1 MFLYRLFLD
10 IYFLCHR
17 LYKTVPL
24 ILEYVIMKN
33 FLVFIIAISFLT
45 NCQENREK
53 QPTVIFKKYNETIA
67 LKKQQ
72 NHKSNRMQFKLFQS
86 KYLDMNTVFK
96 PFENDLA
103 YFSEEN
109 YRALKPFILEL
120 DIPTLQKN
128 IKEGSLS
135 YEKLTLFYLYRIRKF
150 ESDST
155 KSLHSIISL
164 NPNVLKEARARDKN
178 KKENVEYSIYGMP
191 VFLKDNINTKDLPTT
206 AGAIALVEN
215 KNTADAFIVEKLREE
230 GALIL
235 GKVNLS
241 EWAYFFCSGCPL
253 GYSAVGGQTLNPYGR
268 GVFETGGSSAGSG
281 VAVAANFAVA
291 AVGTETSGSITSPS
305 SLNSVVGL
313 KPTIGVLSRTGI
325 VPISSTLDTP
335 GPMTKNVI
343 DNAIFI
349 NAMRGY
355 DKNDFSSKKIAQDYF
370 QNGFS
375 KNLKDRRLGV
385 LKSLL
390 SDSIYAVTVAKLK
403 KEGVKIVEITPS
415 EISFDGFI
423 TLLNTDMK
431 HDLPKYLSNFAANN
445 ITIKS
450 VKEVVLFNLKDMV
463 LRAPYGQQLFDG
475 ILKDKTTLKEL
486 EAIKNK
492 LSAESKKY
500 LQALKA
506 ENLDAIL
513 SINNYHS
520 GIAAVAK
527 YPTLTVPMGYKN
539 SGEPVSLTFIGA
551 PFSERKLLE
560 IGYAFEQVTKV
571 RKMPKNYQ

>member
-1 MFLYRLFLD
+1 LNRLFLD
-10 IYFLCHR
+10 IYFLYHR
-17 LYKTVPL
+17 LYKTVSL

-53 QPTVIFKKYNETIA
+53 QPTVIFKKYDETIA

-109 YRALKPFILEL
+109 YRALKPFILEQ
-120 DIPTLQKN
+120 DIPTIQKN
-128 IKEGSLS
+128 IKAGSLS

-155 KSLHSIISL
+155 KSLNSIISL
-164 NPNVLKEARARDKN
+164 NPNVLNEARARDKN
-178 KKENVEYSIYGMP
+178 KKENVEYSLYGMP
-191 VFLKDNINTKDLPTT
+191 VFLKDNINTKDMPTT
-206 AGAIALVEN
+206 AGAIALAEN
-215 KNTADAFIVEKLREE
+215 KNTADAFIVEKLRKE

-281 VAVAANFAVA
+281 VTVAANFAVA

-355 DKNDFSSKKIAQDYF
+355 DKNDFASKKIGHDYF

-390 SDSIYAVTVAKLK
+390 SDSIYAITVAKLK
-403 KEGVKIVEITPS
+403 KEGVEIVEITPS

-423 TLLNTDMK
+423 TLLNIEMK
-431 HDLPKYLSNFAANN
+431 HDLPKYLSEFAAKN
-445 ITIKS
+445 IAVKS
-450 VKEVVLFNLKDMV
+450 VKEVVHFNLKDTV

-475 ILKDKTTLKEL
+475 ILKDKTNLKEL

-500 LQALKA
+500 LQALKT

-560 IGYAFEQVTKV
+560 IGYAFEQLTKV

>member
-1 MFLYRLFLD
+1 MYD
-10 IYFLCHR
+10 S
-17 LYKTVPL
+17 LYKTASL
-24 ILEYVIMKN
+24 KLKYVIMKK
-33 FLVFIIAISFLT
+33 LLLFIISIYFLIS
-45 NCQENREK
+45 CQENKEK
-53 QPTVIFKKYNETIA
+53 QLTVIFKKYDETIA
-67 LKKQQ
+67 LQKQQ

-96 PFENDLA
+96 PFENDLE

-109 YRALKPFILEL
+109 YMALKPFILEQ

-128 IKEGSLS
+128 IKAGSLS

-155 KSLHSIISL
+155 KSLNSIISL

-178 KKENVEYSIYGMP
+178 KKENAEYSIYGMP
-191 VFLKDNINTKDLPTT
+191 VFLKDNINTKDMPTT

-215 KNTADAFIVEKLREE
+215 KNTADAFIVEKLREK

-268 GVFETGGSSAGSG
+268 GVLETGGSSAGSG
-281 VAVAANFAVA
+281 VTVAANFAVA

-355 DKNDFSSKKIAQDYF
+355 DKNDFASKKIAQDYF

-375 KNLKDRRLGV
+375 QNLKDRRLGV
-385 LKSLL
+385 LKPLL
-390 SDSIYAVTVAKLK
+390 SDSIYAVTVEKLK
-403 KEGVKIVEITPS
+403 KEGVEIVEITPS

-423 TLLNTDMK
+423 TLLNIDMK
-431 HDLPKYLSNFAANN
+431 YDLPKYLSEFAAKN
-445 ITIKS
+445 ITVKS
-450 VKEVVLFNLKDMV
+450 VKEVVLFNLKDSV

-475 ILKDKTTLKEL
+475 IIKDKTNLKEL
-486 EAIKNK
+486 EVIKNR
-492 LSAESKKY
+492 LSTESKKY
-500 LQALKA
+500 LQALKT

-527 YPTLTVPMGYKN
+527 YPTLTVPMGYKK
-539 SGEPVSLTFIGA
+539 SGEPMSLTFIGT

-560 IGYAFEQVTKV
+560 IGHAFEQLTKV

>member
-1 MFLYRLFLD
+1 MKKLL
-10 IYFLCHR
+10 
-17 LYKTVPL
+17 VL
-24 ILEYVIMKN
+24 IIS
-33 FLVFIIAISFLT
+33 ISFLI
-45 NCQENREK
+45 NCQENTEK
-53 QPTVIFKKYNETIA
+53 QPTVIFKKYNETVA
-67 LKKQQ
+67 LQKQQ
-72 NHKSNRMQFKLFQS
+72 NHKNNRMKFKLFQS
-86 KYLDMNTVFK
+86 KHLDMNTVFK
-96 PFENDLA
+96 PFEDDLG

-109 YRALKPFILEL
+109 YRALKPFILEQ

-128 IKEGSLS
+128 IKAGSLS

-155 KSLHSIISL
+155 KSLNSIISL

-191 VFLKDNINTKDLPTT
+191 VFLKDNINTKEMPTT
-206 AGAIALVEN
+206 AGALALVEN
-215 KNTADAFIVEKLREE
+215 KNTTDAFIVEKLREK

-355 DKNDFSSKKIAQDYF
+355 DKNDFASKKIEQDYF

-375 KNLKDRRLGV
+375 KNLKHRKLGV

-403 KEGVKIVEITPS
+403 KEGVEIVEITPS

-423 TLLNTDMK
+423 TLLNIDMK

-445 ITIKS
+445 ITVKS
-450 VKEVVLFNLKDMV
+450 VKEVVLFNLKDTV
-463 LRAPYGQQLFDG
+463 LRAPYGQQLFEG
-475 ILKDKTTLKEL
+475 ILKDKTNLKEL

-527 YPTLTVPMGYKN
+527 YPTLTVPMGYKK
-539 SGEPVSLTFIGA
+539 SGEPVSLTFIGT

-560 IGYAFEQVTKV
+560 IGHAFEQLIKA

>member
-1 MFLYRLFLD
+1 LYYRS
-10 IYFLCHR
+10 
-17 LYKTVPL
+17 YKIVSL
-24 ILEYVIMKN
+24 VLEYVIMKN
-33 FLVFIIAISFLT
+33 FLVLIISIFFLV

-53 QPTVIFKKYNETIA
+53 QPTVIFKKYDETVA
-67 LKKQQ
+67 LQKQQ

-86 KYLDMNTVFK
+86 KYIDMNTVFK
-96 PFENDLA
+96 PFENDLG

-109 YRALKPFILEL
+109 YRALKPFILEQ

-128 IKEGSLS
+128 IKAGSLS

-155 KSLHSIISL
+155 KSLNSIISL

-178 KKENVEYSIYGMP
+178 KKENAEYSIYGMP
-191 VFLKDNINTKDLPTT
+191 VFLKDNINTKEMPTT
-206 AGAIALVEN
+206 AGAIALLEN
-215 KNTADAFIVEKLREE
+215 KNTADAFIVEKLREK

-241 EWAYFFCSGCPL
+241 EWAYFFCAGCPL

-355 DKNDFSSKKIAQDYF
+355 DKNDFASKKIAQDYF

-385 LKSLL
+385 LKPLL
-390 SDSIYAVTVAKLK
+390 TDSIYAVTVAKLK
-403 KEGVKIVEITPS
+403 KEGVEIIEITPS
-415 EISFDGFI
+415 EISLDGFI
-423 TLLNTDMK
+423 TLLNIDMK
-431 HDLPKYLSNFAANN
+431 QDLPKYLSNFAANN
-445 ITIKS
+445 ITVKS
-450 VKEVVLFNLKDMV
+450 VKEVVLFNLKDTV

-475 ILKDKTTLKEL
+475 IVKDKTSLTEL

-492 LSAESKKY
+492 LSTASKKY
-500 LQALKA
+500 LQSLKA

-520 GIAAVAK
+520 GFAAVAK
-527 YPTLTVPMGYKN
+527 YPTLTVPMGYKK
-539 SGEPVSLTFIGA
+539 SGEPVSLTFIGT

-560 IGYAFEQVTKV
+560 IGHAFEQLTKV

>member
-1 MFLYRLFLD
+1 MKKQILLIISILFL
-10 IYFLCHR
+10 
-17 LYKTVPL
+17 
-24 ILEYVIMKN
+24 
-33 FLVFIIAISFLT
+33 ISCQT
-45 NCQENREK
+45 NKEK
-53 QPTVIFKKYNETIA
+53 QPTVTFKKYDETLA
-67 LKKQQ
+67 LQKQQ
-72 NHKSNRMQFKLFQS
+72 NHENNRMQLKLFQS

-96 PFENDLA
+96 PFENDLG

-109 YRALKPFILEL
+109 YIALKPFILEQ

-128 IKEGSLS
+128 IKNGSLS

-155 KSLHSIISL
+155 KSLNSIISL
-164 NPNVLKEARARDKN
+164 NPNVLNEARARDKD
-178 KKENVEYSIYGMP
+178 KKENAEYSIYGMP
-191 VFLKDNINTKDLPTT
+191 IFLKDNINTAGMPTT
-206 AGAIALVEN
+206 AGAIVLAEN
-215 KNTADAFIVEKLREE
+215 KNTTDAFIVKKLREK

-241 EWAYFFCSGCPL
+241 EWAYFFCAGCPL

-268 GVFETGGSSAGSG
+268 GEFETGGSSAGSA
-281 VAVAANFAVA
+281 VTVAANFAVA
-291 AVGTETSGSITSPS
+291 AVGTETAGSITSPS

-313 KPTIGVLSRTGI
+313 KPTIGVLRSTGI

-343 DNAIFI
+343 DNAIFM
-349 NAMRGY
+349 NALSGY
-355 DKNDFSSKKIAQDYF
+355 DQNNVGSKKNAQDYV

-375 KNLKDRRLGV
+375 QKLKGRKLGV

-390 SDSIYAVTVAKLK
+390 SDSIYAATVEILK
-403 KEGVKIVEITPS
+403 EVGVEILEITPP

-423 TLLNTDMK
+423 TFLNTDMK
-431 HDLPKYLSNFAANN
+431 KDLPLYLSEYAAKN

-450 VKEVVLFNLKDMV
+450 VEDVTLFNLKDTL

-475 ILKDKTTLKEL
+475 IVKDTTTLEEL
-486 EAIKNK
+486 EVIKNK
-492 LSAESKKY
+492 LSAEGKKY
-500 LQALKA
+500 LQALKS
-506 ENLDAIL
+506 ENLEAIL

-527 YPTLTVPMGYKN
+527 YPTLTVPMGYKK
-539 SGEPVSLTFIGA
+539 SGEPISLTFIGL

-560 IGYAFEQVTKV
+560 IGSAFEQLIKA
-571 RKMPKNYQ
+571 RKMPTSYQ

>member
-1 MFLYRLFLD
+1 
-10 IYFLCHR
+10 
-17 LYKTVPL
+17 
-24 ILEYVIMKN
+24 MKN
-33 FLVFIIAISFLT
+33 FLVLIISIFFLV

-53 QPTVIFKKYNETIA
+53 QPTVIFKKYDETVA
-67 LKKQQ
+67 LQKQQ

-86 KYLDMNTVFK
+86 KYIDMNTVFK
-96 PFENDLA
+96 PFENDLG

-109 YRALKPFILEL
+109 YRALKPFILEQ

-128 IKEGSLS
+128 IKAGSLS

-155 KSLHSIISL
+155 KSLNSIISL

-178 KKENVEYSIYGMP
+178 KKENAEYSIYGMP
-191 VFLKDNINTKDLPTT
+191 VFLKDNINTKEMPTT

-215 KNTADAFIVEKLREE
+215 KNTADAFIVEKLREK

-241 EWAYFFCSGCPL
+241 EWAYFFCAGCPL

-281 VAVAANFAVA
+281 VTVAANFAVA

-355 DKNDFSSKKIAQDYF
+355 DKNDFASKKIAQDYF

-385 LKSLL
+385 LKPLL
-390 SDSIYAVTVAKLK
+390 TDSIYAVTVAKLK
-403 KEGVKIVEITPS
+403 KEGVEIIEITPS
-415 EISFDGFI
+415 EISLDGFI
-423 TLLNTDMK
+423 TLLNIDMK
-431 HDLPKYLSNFAANN
+431 QDLPKYLSNFAANN
-445 ITIKS
+445 ITVKS
-450 VKEVVLFNLKDMV
+450 VKEVVLFNLKDTV

-475 ILKDKTTLKEL
+475 IVKDKTSLTEL

-492 LSAESKKY
+492 LSTASKKY
-500 LQALKA
+500 LQSLKA

-520 GIAAVAK
+520 GFAAVAK
-527 YPTLTVPMGYKN
+527 YPTLTVPMGYKK
-539 SGEPVSLTFIGA
+539 SGEPVSLTFIGT

-560 IGYAFEQVTKV
+560 IGHAFEQLTKV